1 MEKRRVGIWLR
12 VSTTMQVEETDSLE
26 HHQKRAEA
34 YCISKDWNA
43 VKTYRVEAVSGKI
56 VYDHPI
62 MKEMLEDIKNGTID
76 TLIFSS
82 LSRLARSTKH
92 LLSISEIFQKH
103 DASMVS
109 LKESI
114 DTSSPAG
121 RLFFTLT
128 SALATFESEEISE
141 RVKASVPIRAKLG
154 KSLGG
159 ATPFGFRWNEN
170 KKLVLNDKEAPI
182 RKEMF
187 NIFLECRKKK
197 TTAKIMNERGYR
209 TRKGG
214 IFRDSSVNSLLTDPI
229 AKGLKRANYTRS
241 TGDGKHW
248 EFKDE
253 SEWVYTKVPAIVEE
267 EIFDRVQDILK
278 VQQSTRKKPVRQ
290 TVHSFAGLVYCSCK
304 KDSIK
309 MIVRSSNPSKYTCPE
324 CKAKI
329 PKDDLENI
337 YKEQLKEFI
346 LSPEKMSKY
355 LSSANVVIKD
365 KEKQLKI
372 LTGEQVKVNNQSKK
386 FLDLYMDDVI
396 TKEGFGRSNR
406 PLDKRLNEL
415 ENSIPQLEA
424 EISLMKSQI
433 MDEAELHHGSYN
445 LYERWNG
452 FSEED
457 KISII
462 KNLTDRITVNQN
474 EVEIKLHFIPSA
486 ISNHKSKTI
495 KETAKKINT
504 EQQNHQATCL
514 DASHINN
521 GILAQNQQGFIAAI
535 N

>member
-1 MEKRRVGIWLR
+1 
-12 VSTTMQVEETDSLE
+12 
-26 HHQKRAEA
+26 
-34 YCISKDWNA
+34 
-43 VKTYRVEAVSGKI
+43 
-56 VYDHPI
+56 
-62 MKEMLEDIKNGTID
+62 
-76 TLIFSS
+76 
-82 LSRLARSTKH
+82 
-92 LLSISEIFQKH
+92 
-103 DASMVS
+103 MVS

-159 ATPFGFRWNEN
+159 ATPFGYRWNEN
-170 KKLVLNDKEAPI
+170 KKLVLDDKEAPI

-214 IFRDSSVNSLLTDPI
+214 IFRDNSVNALLTDPI

-290 TVHSFAGLVYCSCK
+290 TVHPFAGLVYCSCK
-304 KDSIK
+304 EDEKDYIK

-346 LSPEKMSKY
+346 LSPKKMEKY

-365 KEKQLKI
+365 KDKQLKI
-372 LTGEQVKVNNQSKK
+372 LKDEQVKVGNQSQK
-386 FLDLYMDDVI
+386 FLDLYMNDEI
-396 TKEGFGRSNR
+396 TREGFGRSNR
-406 PLDKRLNEL
+406 SLDKRLNEL

-433 MDEAELHHGSYN
+433 MDEAELHHSSYN
-445 LYERWNG
+445 LYERWSG
-452 FSEED
+452 FNEED

-462 KNLTDRITVNQN
+462 KNLTDKITVNKN
-474 EVEIKLHFIPSA
+474 EVEIKLHFIPSV
-486 ISNHKSKTI
+486 INNHKSKILEKKNSTD
-495 KETAKKINT
+495 KLNKATKKINA

-514 DASHINN
+514 DASHVNDGN
-521 GILAQNQQGFIAAI
+521 LAQNQQGFMAAI
-535 N
+535 NWKFAGKVTCCWARDTSTLPLSKGCLKASNT